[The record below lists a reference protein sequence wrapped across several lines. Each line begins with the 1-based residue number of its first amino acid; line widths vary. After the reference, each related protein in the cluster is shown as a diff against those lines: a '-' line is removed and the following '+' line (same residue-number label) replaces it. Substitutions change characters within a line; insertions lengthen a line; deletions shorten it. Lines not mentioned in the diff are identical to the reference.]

1 MRIWERAP
9 IHYLIV
15 LLALCDKHNQ
25 PSSSYFVL
33 TNVWNGK
40 VINQSNQKTYLL
52 DTASVPNYLWL
63 KWIYVSER
71 QVIRGGASIKH
82 VAIKFKDFTRSSSP
96 PSHSIKN
103 SLICVTGTAYTDA
116 CEAPASTP
124 TTLSI
129 RGKIR
134 GEPDAPCL
142 DVQLQVSDTSSGSL
156 LQ

>member
-1 MRIWERAP
+1 ILTTSHGSSSPSFRP
-9 IHYLIV
+9 V
-15 LLALCDKHNQ
+15 FK
-25 PSSSYFVL
+25 SSSYYWPFATSI
-33 TNVWNGK
+33 TNPAVRT
-40 VINQSNQKTYLL
+40 S
-52 DTASVPNYLWL
+52 
-63 KWIYVSER
+63 
-71 QVIRGGASIKH
+71 
-82 VAIKFKDFTRSSSP
+82 FRSSSP

-142 DVQLQVSDTSSGSL
+142 DVQLQVSDTSSGSVVI
-156 LQ
+156 